1 LEEDLS
7 GTKLVVSGRV
17 VTTACEPITGAILD
31 FWHADDNGVY
41 DNTGYR
47 LRGHQFTAADGTYH
61 LETIVPGVYPGRTR
75 HIHVIVQGPDT
86 SQLTTQL
93 YFPNEPDNQRDGIFM
108 PELLMDVQ
116 AAADGQTAAFDFVL

>member
-1 LEEDLS
+1 
-7 GTKLVVSGRV
+7 
-17 VTTACEPITGAILD
+17 
-31 FWHADDNGVY
+31 
-41 DNTGYR
+41 
-47 LRGHQFTAADGTYH
+47 
-61 LETIVPGVYPGRTR
+61 
-75 HIHVIVQGPDT
+75 VQGPDT